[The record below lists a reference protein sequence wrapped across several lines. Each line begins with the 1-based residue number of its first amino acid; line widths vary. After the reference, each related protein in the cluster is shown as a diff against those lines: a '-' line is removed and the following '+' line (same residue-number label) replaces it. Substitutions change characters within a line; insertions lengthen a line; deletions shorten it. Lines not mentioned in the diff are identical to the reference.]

1 MTFFDTLAAEIRKTA
16 TLPAT
21 IVALAVTVL
30 GPVAITLINAVGVRA
45 ALRSGRPELT
55 AYTSPVEAVFSAVPL
70 GTVGAVI
77 LGVVAVSGEYTANS
91 ARIGGGRQITTTLTA
106 TPSRLGVLAA
116 KAASVVLLVAVA
128 ALVVIPA
135 SLALASGIV
144 GTDTPPTPEGVLSR
158 SVGAGIYWML
168 TALIALA
175 VTVFTRNGIV
185 PIIVLVVNSSLVSVS
200 VLLSH
205 LTPLARFLPDLA
217 GMSMF
222 AGGLLAFDDALAPVT
237 GGLVMA
243 TWTAGLLALASAVF
257 LRRDA

>member
-1 MTFFDTLAAEIRKTA
+1 M
-16 TLPAT
+16 
-21 IVALAVTVL
+21 V
-30 GPVAITLINAVGVRA
+30 
-45 ALRSGRPELT
+45 
-55 AYTSPVEAVFSAVPL
+55 
-70 GTVGAVI
+70 
-77 LGVVAVSGEYTANS
+77 LGVVAVGGEYTANS

-106 TPSRLGVLAA
+106 IPNRLAVLAA
-116 KAASVVLLVAVA
+116 KAVTVVLLVAVA

-135 SLALASGIV
+135 SLALAGGIV
-144 GTDTPPTPEGVLSR
+144 GTDAPPAPGGVLSR
-158 SVGAGIYWML
+158 SVGAGIYWLL

-185 PIIVLVVNSSLVSVS
+185 PIIVLVVNSTLVSVS

-222 AGGLLAFDDALAPVT
+222 AGDLLAFDDALAPVT

-243 TWTAGLLALASAVF
+243 TWTAALLALASAVF

>member
-1 MTFFDTLAAEIRKTA
+1 MTFPNTVAAEIRKTA

-21 IVALAVTVL
+21 MVALTVAVL

-55 AYTSPVEAVFSAVPL
+55 AYTSPVEAVFSAVPI
-70 GTVGAVI
+70 GTVGAVV
-77 LGVVAVSGEYTANS
+77 LGVVAVSGEYTANR
-91 ARIGGGRQITTTLTA
+91 ANIGGGRQITTTLTA
-106 TPSRLGVLAA
+106 TPSRLGVLAG
-116 KAASVVLLVAVA
+116 KAIAVGLLVAVA
-128 ALVVIPA
+128 ALVAIPA
-135 SLALASGIV
+135 SLALAGGII
-144 GTDTPPTPEGVLSR
+144 GGDAPPTPDGVLSR

-168 TALIALA
+168 TALTALA
-175 VTVFTRNGIV
+175 VTVFTRNGIA

-222 AGGLLAFDDALAPVT
+222 AGDLLAFDEALAPLT
-237 GGLVMA
+237 GGVVMA
-243 TWTAGLLALASAVF
+243 TWTAGLLALAGAVF
-257 LRRDA
+257 RWRDA